1 MGERGVNA
9 VRRVIRGVAL
19 SGAVTA
25 AVAVGLLAR
34 RADARD
40 TTHAWQ
46 LAADLSANDARAPVP
61 FGVGETLVY
70 DVKFSFVKVGTG
82 RMQVL
87 ALDTVRGHT
96 VYHLRFTVTGGI
108 PGFRVDDRYESWID
122 TATLQTLRHE
132 QRIREGGYRRETT
145 YEMYPER
152 QTYSRNGAP
161 EEPTVARPLDDGS
174 FVYFVRTVPL
184 AVGERREFPLY
195 FKVDRNPVVLY
206 AEARERIE
214 VPAGTFETLKVR
226 PTINAGGIWAEG
238 GEAALWFTEDA
249 RRLMV
254 QMKSKLSFGSLNL
267 YLKSYVPPGQADAA
281 VKLPDSTGE
290 HSGD

>member
-1 MGERGVNA
+1 MGGVFA
-9 VRRVIRGVAL
+9 TVVAA
-19 SGAVTA
+19 SAGFGAF
-25 AVAVGLLAR
+25 AR

-40 TTHAWQ
+40 VARAWQ
-46 LAADLSANDARAPVP
+46 VAHEATLDVARAPVP

-87 ALDTVRGHT
+87 ALDTVRGRT

-122 TATLQTLRHE
+122 TATLQSLRHE
-132 QRIREGGYRRETT
+132 QRIREGGYRRETS
-145 YEMYPER
+145 YELYPDR
-152 QTYSRNGAP
+152 QTYSRNGEP
-161 EEPTVARPLDDGS
+161 EEPTVAQPLDDGS

-184 AVGERREFPLY
+184 AVGERREFARY
-195 FKVDRNPVVLY
+195 FRPDRNPVVLY
-206 AEARERIE
+206 GEARERIE

-226 PTINAGGIWAEG
+226 PTIKAGGIWAEG
-238 GEAALWFTEDA
+238 GDAALWFTEDS

-254 QMKSKLSFGSLNL
+254 QMQSSLSIGSLNL
-267 YLKSYVPPGQADAA
+267 YLKTYVPPGGATRARDSVADSISRS
-281 VKLPDSTGE
+281 DSR
-290 HSGD
+290 